1 MPRSWRLSVEIKPFG
16 KNEDWSNIIHATV
29 KNDIGEGC
37 RLPLIN
43 FQKESTGLH
52 ICYDINNDNNYC
64 FDTKPLLMSNFSS
77 VVVQQI
83 QKSDGVYEFQII
95 INDIMVHSTP
105 NTNPHA
111 FGDVSYYASDPW
123 RDAAKAIIKN
133 FDVKTFVHEGT
144 RDMVKIW
151 QPSLKLILNL

>member
-1 MPRSWRLSVEIKPFG
+1 MPRGWRLSVEIEPYGTYKV
-16 KNEDWSNIIHATV
+16 WSNIIHGTV
-29 KNDIGEGC
+29 KNDSGKGN

-52 ICYDINNDNNYC
+52 ICYDVNNDPNYC
-64 FDTKPLLMSNFSS
+64 YNTDPLPMLNFSS

-83 QKSDGVYEFQII
+83 QRSDGGYEFQII
-95 INDIMVHSTP
+95 INDILVHSTP

-111 FGDVSYYASDPW
+111 FEDVLYYTSDPW

-133 FDVKTFVHEGT
+133 FDVITFVHEG
-144 RDMVKIW
+144 I
-151 QPSLKLILNL
+151 